1 MKWNIGHNLL
11 NFLNITL
18 WVILKKFVSNNFVLM
33 SITTAKSLWTF
44 HYHSILKIL
53 EIIALIIKSN
63 SWSKNKKNAKLNIKK
78 VIMKKWIKKDK
89 TFSNQFTAFLD
100 LISSKAKLKP
110 QIVSSVALRIMI
122 KNVNKKKTSKII
134 LEYDFTNNPASG
146 DLIFYKDQ
154 SKFFKNF
161 NWFYDTL
168 RTNIFT
174 NI

>member
-1 MKWNIGHNLL
+1 
-11 NFLNITL
+11 
-18 WVILKKFVSNNFVLM
+18 
-33 SITTAKSLWTF
+33 
-44 HYHSILKIL
+44 
-53 EIIALIIKSN
+53 
-63 SWSKNKKNAKLNIKK
+63 
-78 VIMKKWIKKDK
+78 
-89 TFSNQFTAFLD
+89 
-100 LISSKAKLKP
+100 
-110 QIVSSVALRIMI
+110 MI